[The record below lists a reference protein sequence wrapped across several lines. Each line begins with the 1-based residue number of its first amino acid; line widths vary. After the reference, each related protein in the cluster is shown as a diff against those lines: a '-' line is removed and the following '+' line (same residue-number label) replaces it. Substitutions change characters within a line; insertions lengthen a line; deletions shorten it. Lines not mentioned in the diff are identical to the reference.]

1 MPGSVEVFAQ
11 DTGVINIVFE
21 GSRLA
26 GVHDGSIHVQAK
38 GCPCVGEVAQ
48 GVTDVTNNSLLTLY
62 PSPKLAPRRGQCS
75 TMAFYVAGPRHHQG
89 PFHILVAW
97 R

>member
-1 MPGSVEVFAQ
+1 MRPGAQ
-11 DTGVINIVFE
+11 E
-21 GSRLA
+21 GQMGKVRM
-26 GVHDGSIHVQAK
+26 GDVIHVQAK